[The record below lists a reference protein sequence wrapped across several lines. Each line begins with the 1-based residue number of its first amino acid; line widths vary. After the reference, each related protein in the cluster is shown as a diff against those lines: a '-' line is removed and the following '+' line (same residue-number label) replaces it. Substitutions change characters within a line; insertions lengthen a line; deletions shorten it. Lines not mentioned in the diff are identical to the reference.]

1 MGKQGNSLTLAMVA
15 LKWPADI
22 GAGPWLEH
30 LLKEG
35 DTPELTGDGI
45 LSFNTPKGWVA
56 VSSMERPI
64 AWGDL
69 EAPCASSF
77 MWPDARAVLKQ
88 HNAHLLVSISDP
100 EADAI
105 DRSLQLTQVI
115 AALTEEVEAAGIFWG
130 AGGVVQS
137 PEIFRENAQGA
148 TRELLPLYLWIS
160 FRVGRNKDNSWWGY
174 TIGLQAFDH
183 LELEVVRS
191 GYSPEDLVDRLF
203 NCAHYLLDHGPVLK
217 DGDTF
222 GLSAEEKIEVR
233 HLPSKLGR
241 PGKVIQLQFADSP

>member
-1 MGKQGNSLTLAMVA
+1 MGKRGNALTLAMIA
-15 LKWPADI
+15 LEWPAAI
-22 GAGPWLEH
+22 EAGPWLQP

-35 DTPELTGDGI
+35 DTPELSEDGI
-45 LSFNTPKGWVA
+45 LTFNTPKGWVA
-56 VSSMERPI
+56 IAPMDRPI

-69 EAPCASSF
+69 EAPCAAAF
-77 MWPDARAVLKQ
+77 MWPEARAVLKQ
-88 HNAHLLVSISDP
+88 HKAHLLVSISSPD
-100 EADAI
+100 ADEI

-115 AALTEEVEAAGIFWG
+115 AALTETVETAGIYWG
-130 AGGVVQS
+130 AGAVVQS
-137 PEIFRENAQGA
+137 PQTFRGHAKGA
-148 TRELLPLYLWIS
+148 TRELLPLFLWIS

-191 GYSPEDLVDRLF
+191 GYSPEDFVNRLF

-222 GLSAEEKIEVR
+222 GLSAEEKIKVR

-241 PGKVIQLQFADSP
+241 PGKVIQLQFDESP